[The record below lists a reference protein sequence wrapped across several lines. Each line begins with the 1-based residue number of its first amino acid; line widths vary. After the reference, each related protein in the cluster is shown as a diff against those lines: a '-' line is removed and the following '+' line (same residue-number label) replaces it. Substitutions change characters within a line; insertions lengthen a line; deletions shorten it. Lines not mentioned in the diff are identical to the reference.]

1 MRISEWSSDVCS
13 SDLYYRCKVANNCL
27 PDPDEIEALVSSR
40 TRAIVLINPNN
51 PTGATYPRALLERI
65 VAIAARH
72 RLLLMADEIYDG
84 ILYDDAAFEPLAPL
98 AGELPCLSFGGLSKV
113 HQIGRAHV

>member
-13 SDLYYRCKVANNCL
+13 SDLYYRCKVANNFL

-51 PTGATYPRALLERI
+51 PTCASYPRALLERI
-65 VAIAARH
+65 VAIAAKH
-72 RLLLMADEIYDG
+72 DLLLMCDEIYDG
-84 ILYDDAAFEPLAPL
+84 ILYDDATFEPVAP
-98 AGELPCLSFGGLSKV
+98 
-113 HQIGRAHV
+113 QIGRAHV